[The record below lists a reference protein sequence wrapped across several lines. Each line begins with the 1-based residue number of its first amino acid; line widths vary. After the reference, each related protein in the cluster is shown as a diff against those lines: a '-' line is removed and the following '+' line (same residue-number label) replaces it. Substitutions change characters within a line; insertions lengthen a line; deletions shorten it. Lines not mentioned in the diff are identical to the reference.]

1 MPTSL
6 LLANSYTSFHVVV
19 NILKLIITGFWL
31 DFWVSGF
38 QVSGNLEI
46 SGNQQKPGI

>member
-6 LLANSYTSFHVVV
+6 LLANSYTSFHVLV
-19 NILKLIITGFWL
+19 NILKLIITGFQ
-31 DFWVSGF
+31 VSGF
-38 QVSGNLEI
+38 QVSGNPEI